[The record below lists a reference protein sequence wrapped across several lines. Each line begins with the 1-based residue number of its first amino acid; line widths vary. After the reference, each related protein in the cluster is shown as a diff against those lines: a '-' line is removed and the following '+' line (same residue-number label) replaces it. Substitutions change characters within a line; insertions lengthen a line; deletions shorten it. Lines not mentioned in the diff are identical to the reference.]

1 MIKFI
6 TGFVTFLISIL
17 FIFKKGSDF
26 EKNKQQLKQANKTIE
41 MVKDRQESNTIVDSL
56 SDDMLNNLL
65 QIKPKAT
72 RNNSKQ

>member
-6 TGFVTFLISIL
+6 TGFVTFLITIL
-17 FIFKKGSDF
+17 FIFKKGSDV
-26 EKNKQQLKQANKTIE
+26 EKNKQQLKQANETIE
-41 MVKDRQESNTIVDSL
+41 MVKDRQESNTIVDNL